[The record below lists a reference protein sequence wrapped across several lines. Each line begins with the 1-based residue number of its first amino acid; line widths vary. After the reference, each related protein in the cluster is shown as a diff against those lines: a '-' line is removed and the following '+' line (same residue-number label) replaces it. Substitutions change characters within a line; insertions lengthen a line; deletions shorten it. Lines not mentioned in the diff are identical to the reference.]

1 VDTLFIFLFCFYF
14 KKMSFNAYSLS
25 VKTCSDIVDRN
36 FCSKSSALFLASGMP
51 TSIRINAKSKV
62 LVSMSC
68 NCAATLSVFFG
79 AAGLVVTSTLELT
92 SDNSLLADVDWTSMG
107 PTSLS
112 HERINASI
120 FQPMSQAFYRN

>member
-1 VDTLFIFLFCFYF
+1 
-14 KKMSFNAYSLS
+14 MSFNACPLS
-25 VKTCSDIVDRN
+25 VKTRSDIVDRN
-36 FCSKSSALFLASGMP
+36 FCSKSSALFLASG
-51 TSIRINAKSKV
+51 TSLSIGIKAKSKV

-68 NCAATLSVFFG
+68 NCAATLSVFVG